1 MLVGYLTPEAV
12 VPQALLYNKTERGSF
27 CYFSNVSYFKK
38 AAMKSALEQNGQGL
52 ILTLRMFYQVGI
64 SHKVRTSVDATLT
77 RTNVTKKIQEL
88 FSNFASLFDVLK
100 VSAAL

>member
-1 MLVGYLTPEAV
+1 
-12 VPQALLYNKTERGSF
+12 
-27 CYFSNVSYFKK
+27 
-38 AAMKSALEQNGQGL
+38 MKSAPEQNGQGL
-52 ILTLRMFYQVGI
+52 ILMLRMFCQVGI

-100 VSAAL
+100 VSAVL